1 MSLYFPEPYENSGEN
16 VRVELDIPDYV
27 TKTDLKGA
35 TDIDTST
42 LASKTNLAGSK
53 TKVKNLYV
61 DKTKIVSVDLIKLRN
76 LVDTDVVKKTVY
88 DKLVIKVKD
97 IDTKI
102 PSISGLVIKTQHD
115 SDKQG
120 LVKKTGHID

>member
-1 MSLYFPEPYENSGEN
+1 MSLYFPEPYKYSGEN

-53 TKVKNLYV
+53 AKVKNLYV
-61 DKTKIVSVDLIKLRN
+61 DKTRIVSVDLIKLRN